1 MTMHEEVIQG
11 FRLSPQQERIW
22 RLEATQPNRFRTRCS
37 VSLSG
42 ALDLERF
49 QQAVNEVVSRNEILR
64 TSFYFLRDRNDPL
77 QVIDKHSPAP
87 LEFTDLR
94 DTNVEE
100 QRAAIQNCVAKMRDE
115 PFDLTNRP
123 PLRWRLFRN
132 GGPKHFFL
140 LPRRPLVF
148 RR

>member
-11 FRLSPQQERIW
+11 FRLSLQQERIW

-42 ALDLERF
+42 LLDLERF
-49 QQAVNEVVSRNEILR
+49 QQAVNDVVARHEILR

-77 QVIDKHSPAP
+77 QVIDKYSPEP

-94 DTNVEE
+94 GTNVED
-100 QRAAIQNCVAKMRDE
+100 QRAAIQDCVAKMRDE
-115 PFDLTNRP
+115 PFDLTSQP
-123 PLRWRLFRN
+123 PLRWRLFRI
-132 GGPKHFFL
+132 GDTKHVL
-140 LPRRPLVF
+140 DRKSVV
-148 RR
+148 